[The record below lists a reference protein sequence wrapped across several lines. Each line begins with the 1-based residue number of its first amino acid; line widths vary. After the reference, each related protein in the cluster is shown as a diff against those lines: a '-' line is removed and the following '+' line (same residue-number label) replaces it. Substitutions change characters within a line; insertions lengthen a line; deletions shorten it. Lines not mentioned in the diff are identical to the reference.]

1 MNAKSLLAG
10 AALAALA
17 GSANADLIISEIVDA
32 TLPGGLP
39 KYAELTNTG
48 ASPVDLSLYSFGNVN
63 NGGVTFGGGATTPL
77 VGTLAPGA
85 SFTLCYEADPG
96 VPATSS
102 FATTY
107 GFEPDFYM
115 GGAFINGDDVLVLC
129 LGAATDPATATI
141 VDVYGDIGVDGT
153 GQVWEYTDSYAY
165 RCGTAANGGVFD
177 PNDWTIPGFNTLE
190 GTCGG
195 DDTCELANILAETTP
210 GSNPGCG
217 GANTGNAYCF
227 GDGTGATCP
236 CANFG
241 NAGEGCLNNTNQRGA
256 KLTGS
261 GNAFFS
267 ADTFQLDI
275 TGVPGAKPGILL
287 RAINQIA
294 NPVGDG
300 ILCAAGQSARSQVQ
314 ITQAGATTYTDF
326 QGSPFGATA
335 FVGGQATN
343 YQFWYRDPQ
352 FVCTG
357 AGFNFTNGWTVTWLP

>member
-48 ASPVDLSLYSFGNVN
+48 ASPVDLSLYSVGNCN

-115 GGAFINGDDVLVLC
+115 GGAFINGDDVVVLC

-236 CANFG
+236 CAAFG
-241 NAGEGCLNNTNQRGA
+241 GTGEGCLTTSGTGA
-256 KLTGS
+256 TLAGS
-261 GNAFFS
+261 GSATVA
-267 ADTFQLDI
+267 ADTLALTV
-275 TGVPGAKPGILL
+275 TGAPANKPGIFFQGPTQLS
-287 RAINQIA
+287 

-300 ILCAAGQSARSQVQ
+300 ILCSNSNLRYGVSFTDASGTASSTGFGANATVGQSL
-314 ITQAGATTYTDF
+314 
-326 QGSPFGATA
+326 
-335 FVGGQATN
+335 N
-343 YQFWYRDPQ
+343 YQFWFRDTANT
-352 FVCTG
+352 CG
-357 AGFNFTNGWTVTWLP
+357 SGFNFSNGWTVTWN